1 MKVRTPLPQAGS
13 LGTFG
18 VRLDQQGGAE
28 IFLDDS
34 LMELARSR
42 LSSAA
47 MLERGRAPW
56 ISAE

>member
-1 MKVRTPLPQAGS
+1 MPLPQAGS

-18 VRLDQQGGAE
+18 VRLDRKGGAE

-34 LMELARSR
+34 LTELARAR

-47 MLERGRAPW
+47 MLERVRASW
-56 ISAE
+56 IPAE